1 MPIPRSITHLG
12 GLVACLAVVGCAQK
26 PAHAA
31 PADKDAQMSQTTQ
44 SGGKTAA
51 DAVAAQLD
59 RIAAEST
66 ASSGAASETSHT
78 QKPAPL
84 AGPTLA
90 VSDWIARTLQLIDSL
105 KKPEDT
111 KPAHLARILG
121 LQLTEQDT
129 SYRATGSLAG
139 GGRYSVWS
147 NALYREYPDKW
158 TLGLS
163 QQAAEGATV
172 CLFPLD
178 TLRAHV
184 LQRGFKATEGVVR
197 RDGSEHALFRS
208 PASPEGVTF
217 VVEAVIQRTAGEAS
231 CIREMQIDASTR
243 DEEA

>member
-1 MPIPRSITHLG
+1 MLQPFSITRAG
-12 GLVACLAVVGCAQK
+12 GLVVCLALIGCAQK
-26 PAHAA
+26 PAQVA
-31 PADKDAQMSQTTQ
+31 PADKDAQMSQTNQ
-44 SGGKTAA
+44 SGGEAAA

-66 ASSGAASETSHT
+66 TSNGAASETSRT
-78 QKPAPL
+78 QQPAPL

-90 VSDWIARTLQLIDSL
+90 VSDWIARTLQLIDNL
-105 KKPEDT
+105 KTPEDT
-111 KPAHLARILG
+111 KPAHVARMLG
-121 LQLTEQDT
+121 LQLTEQNT
-129 SYRATGSLAG
+129 SHRATGSLAG
-139 GGRYSVWS
+139 GGSYSVWS

-158 TLGLS
+158 TLSLS
-163 QQAAEGATV
+163 QRAAEGATV

-208 PASPEGVTF
+208 PISPEGVTF
-217 VVEAVIQRTAGEAS
+217 VVETVIQRTADEAA
-231 CIREMQIDASTR
+231 CIREMEINANTR